1 VRVAALYDVHGNL
14 PALEAVLAEVE
25 QEHVDLIV
33 SGGDLVSGPFPR
45 EPLELL
51 LAFAGRVR
59 FVRGNGDRAVVEF
72 AAGEAEP
79 EHDVDWVAG
88 RLEPR
93 HLEALA
99 AFEAVVSVEVDGLG
113 PTLFCHAT
121 PGDDSEFFL
130 ETTAEAIAAPMLADT
145 AEATIVCGHTHMQF
159 DRPLA
164 GRRVVNAGSVG
175 MPYEAS
181 PGAYWALLGPGVEL
195 RRTEYDLERA
205 AERIR
210 RSGHPLAAEL
220 AAENVLTVPSRLE
233 ALAVFEPLV
242 GRGA

>member
-1 VRVAALYDVHGNL
+1 MRVAALYDVHGNL

-25 QEHVDLIV
+25 REDVDLIV

-45 EPLELL
+45 ESLELL
-51 LAFAGRVR
+51 LAAGGRVR
-59 FVRGNGDRAVVEF
+59 FVRGNGDRMVVEF
-72 AAGEAEP
+72 MAGAAEP
-79 EHDVDWVAG
+79 EHNVAWVAG

-93 HLEALA
+93 HVEALA
-99 AFEAVVSVEVDGLG
+99 SFEPVVRVDVDGLG

-121 PGDDSEFFL
+121 PGDDETFFL
-130 ETTAEAIAAPMLADT
+130 ETTAEAIAAPMLGGS

-159 DRPLA
+159 DLSLA

-175 MPYEAS
+175 MPYEAA

-195 RRTEYDLERA
+195 RRTEYDLGRA
-205 AERIR
+205 AERFR
-210 RSGHPLAAEL
+210 ASGHPEAEEL
-220 AAENVLTVPSRLE
+220 ARENVLTVPSRAA
-233 ALAVFEPLV
+233 ALAAFEPLV